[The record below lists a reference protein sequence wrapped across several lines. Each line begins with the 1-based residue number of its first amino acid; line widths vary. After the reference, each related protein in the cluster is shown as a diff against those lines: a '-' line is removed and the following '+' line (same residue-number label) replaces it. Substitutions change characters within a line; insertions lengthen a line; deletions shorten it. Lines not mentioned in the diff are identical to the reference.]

1 MQSRTHG
8 SPTSSAP
15 IHLLLVGENEQDFS
29 YLSDLLR
36 QTGDGHLG
44 LDHARS
50 PEEAVA
56 RLGQTTYDL
65 LLCEYKSG
73 DGTALRLLHEVRKD
87 GAGPPVI
94 FLSDHMNETA
104 VDEALKA
111 GTGDLAP
118 TLGID
123 EPSATRTIHYAID
136 VFCKEWQRQKAEDT
150 LRKLWR
156 AVEQSAD
163 LVMITDRGG
172 AIEYVNPA
180 FEALTGYSTGEL
192 MGKTPRILKS
202 GQQTPGL
209 YKELWETVLAGNVFR
224 CTMRGVEPCF
234 QRSRR
239 RTAPSYPA
247 AQMPTLPLVWPRPF
261 AA

>member
-1 MQSRTHG
+1 MQSRTDG

-29 YLSDLLR
+29 YLSYLLR

-56 RLGQTTYDL
+56 QLGQTTYDL
-65 LLCEYKSG
+65 LLCEYKSEMV
-73 DGTALRLLHEVRKD
+73 LHCACRKD

-123 EPSATRTIHYAID
+123 EPSATRTIRYAID
-136 VFCKEWQRQKAEDT
+136 VFCKERQRQKAEDT
-150 LRKLWR
+150 LQ
-156 AVEQSAD
+156 A
-163 LVMITDRGG
+163 LV
-172 AIEYVNPA
+172 
-180 FEALTGYSTGEL
+180 LT
-192 MGKTPRILKS
+192 
-202 GQQTPGL
+202 
-209 YKELWETVLAGNVFR
+209 
-224 CTMRGVEPCF
+224 
-234 QRSRR
+234 
-239 RTAPSYPA
+239 PS
-247 AQMPTLPLVWPRPF
+247 
-261 AA
+261 

>member
-1 MQSRTHG
+1 MQSRTDG
-8 SPTSSAP
+8 SPTSSEP

-29 YLSDLLR
+29 YLRDLLR

-56 RLGQTTYDL
+56 RLGQTAYDL

-87 GAGPPVI
+87 SSGPPVI

-123 EPSATRTIHYAID
+123 EPSATRTIRYAID
-136 VFCKEWQRQKAEDT
+136 VFCKERQRQKAEDT

-172 AIEYVNPA
+172 R
-180 FEALTGYSTGEL
+180 LS
-192 MGKTPRILKS
+192 M
-202 GQQTPGL
+202 
-209 YKELWETVLAGNVFR
+209 
-224 CTMRGVEPCF
+224 
-234 QRSRR
+234 
-239 RTAPSYPA
+239 
-247 AQMPTLPLVWPRPF
+247 
-261 AA
+261 